1 MKLIQVIAPL
11 LAAAPLLAQGVGVGL
26 VPSGV
31 EAPAQPNTR
40 STATYEVAPRFTP
53 VPGRGAAGRAIT
65 ATVETLV
72 DVRGQEE
79 NLITG
84 IGVVSGLG
92 GSGDSVNMTRQLLEN
107 VLLANNVRIDAQQLT
122 PKNVA
127 IVSVEATLLP
137 GVQPGRR
144 IDVRVST
151 LGDAKSLQG
160 GVLLFTEL
168 RDVTGKVWATAGGP
182 VNVGGFMAQGAS
194 ASVQKNQVTV
204 GMITGGGKVE
214 RALASELVSEHGL
227 IYLDLRAAQ
236 SSYSNLVRITE
247 AVNTI
252 YPKAAEAA
260 TDGRTIKLRVPA
272 DLPKAAHVAYL
283 ESVLR
288 LEVEPSQQPFVVVN
302 ERTGAIVMGDGVRL
316 RSGAIAL
323 GGLTVTIA
331 ESPETSQP
339 GPLSGGTT
347 QTNPR
352 TDINVKEGNNA
363 LVKVPGAVTLDE
375 VVEVLN
381 VLGTTPRDLIQILEA
396 MNQAGLL
403 LAEVR
408 RM

>member
-1 MKLIQVIAPL
+1 MQIQKFLAPL
-11 LAAAPLLAQGVGVGL
+11 CLAGSLLAQGVGVGL

-31 EAPAQPNTR
+31 EAPAQPSTR
-40 STATYEVAPRFTP
+40 STATYERAPRFDP
-53 VPGRGAAGRAIT
+53 QPARGAGGRAVT

-79 NLITG
+79 NMITG
-84 IGVVSGLG
+84 VGVVSGLAG
-92 GSGDSVNMTRQLLEN
+92 TGDSVNMSRQLLEN
-107 VLLANNVRIDAQQLT
+107 VLLANNVRIQAQQLT
-122 PKNVA
+122 PKNMA

-151 LGDAKSLQG
+151 LGDSKSLQG

-247 AVNTI
+247 AVNSI

-260 TDGRTIKLRVPA
+260 TDGRTIKLHVPA

-288 LEVEPSQQPFVVVN
+288 LEVEPSQQPYVVVN
-302 ERTGAIVMGDGVRL
+302 ERTGAIVMGEGVRL

-339 GPLSGGTT
+339 GPLSGGNT

-352 TDINVKEGNNA
+352 TDINVQEANNA

-375 VVEVLN
+375 VIEVLN

>member
-1 MKLIQVIAPL
+1 MHFLRILTPL
-11 LAAAPLLAQGVGVGL
+11 LLTGSLLAQGVGVGL
-26 VPSGV
+26 VPAGV
-31 EAPAQPNTR
+31 EAPAQPATR
-40 STATYEVAPRFTP
+40 STATYERAPRFEP
-53 VPGRGAAGRAIT
+53 RAARGASGRAIT
-65 ATVETLV
+65 TTVETLV

-79 NLITG
+79 NLLTG
-84 IGVVSGLG
+84 VGIVSGLG
-92 GSGDSVNMTRQLLEN
+92 GTGDSVNMTRQLLQN
-107 VLLANNVRIDAQQLT
+107 VLLANNLRIDLMQLT

-127 IVSVEATLLP
+127 VVSVEGTLLP

-168 RDVTGKVWATAGGP
+168 RAADGTVWATAGGP

-214 RALASELVSEHGL
+214 RALPSELVSEHGL

-236 SSYSNLVRITE
+236 SSYSNLVRIAT

-260 TDGRTIKLRVPA
+260 TDGRTIKLHVPA

-283 ESVLR
+283 ESVLK
-288 LEVEPSQQPFVVVN
+288 LEVEPSQQPYVVVN

-316 RSGAIAL
+316 RAGAIAL

-352 TDINVKEGNNA
+352 TDINVQESNNA
-363 LVKVPGAVTLDE
+363 LVTVPGAVTLDE